1 MAANH
6 GNNTMSYSP
15 STASQIEIARFND
28 VDPNPEHQ
36 ITLDDT
42 KHTREDVI
50 MLPKLQTII
59 YACDL
64 DNQTQAAMELVLS
77 LASTNDAKVILMHAM
92 EPLSTQASHM
102 INNYMSEDVRNAMR
116 KDAIDDTT
124 KRMDILLSGMMDKYE
139 KELSALNTPP
149 EKVIANGTPADCVQ
163 RLAKEKNAD
172 LIVMNSRT
180 HSRLGQMMLGSTA
193 NKVIHSSNIPV
204 LVVPLK

>member
-1 MAANH
+1 
-6 GNNTMSYSP
+6 
-15 STASQIEIARFND
+15 
-28 VDPNPEHQ
+28 
-36 ITLDDT
+36 
-42 KHTREDVI
+42 

-204 LVVPLK
+204 LVVPIK

>member
-1 MAANH
+1 
-6 GNNTMSYSP
+6 
-15 STASQIEIARFND
+15 
-28 VDPNPEHQ
+28 
-36 ITLDDT
+36 
-42 KHTREDVI
+42 

-92 EPLSTQASHM
+92 EPLSAQASHM

-139 KELSALNTPP
+139 KELSALKTPP
-149 EKVIANGTPADCVQ
+149 EKVIVNGTPADCVQ

-204 LVVPLK
+204 LVVPIK